1 MSNSDF
7 TPSTRTQVR
16 RMPKRGH
23 YDRETVHAILD
34 AGVLAHVGY
43 VIDGQPYVTPTA
55 YWRHGERV
63 YWHGSSASRMLRTI
77 DAGSPVCL
85 TVSHLDGFV
94 LARSAFHHSVNY
106 RSVMAFGTA
115 HKLTD
120 EAEILQALQDFTER
134 LYPGRWDALRP
145 VMAQEIKATTVL
157 AMDLTEAV
165 AKVRTGMPIDDD
177 EDYALPIWAGVLPVH
192 VSVGTPLDDPK
203 NQPGLTAPDYLSRVS
218 IT

>member
-1 MSNSDF
+1 MSDTSF
-7 TPSTRTQVR
+7 TPTTRTQVR
-16 RMPKRGH
+16 RMPTRGH

-34 AGVLAHVGY
+34 AGAIAHIGY

-55 YWRHGERV
+55 YWRKGERL

-77 DAGSPVCL
+77 DAGSPVCV
-85 TVSHLDGFV
+85 TVSLIDGFV

-120 EAEILQALQDFTER
+120 EAEVVEALRDFTER

-145 VMAQEIKATTVL
+145 IQPQEIKATTVL

-177 EDYALPIWAGVLPVH
+177 EDYALPIWAGVLPVETR
-192 VSVGTPLDDPK
+192 VLPPVDDPK
-203 NQPGLTAPDYLSRVS
+203 NLPGLTAPDYLSRVS